1 MKNEQV
7 LMLAVR
13 RDTVAQIFEGN
24 ADIMS
29 AWTKK
34 ISHPNFDTVFEG
46 LLKGLKEEAQEN
58 EIEFTDEI
66 RDKIR
71 NFILSELQL
80 ECYRRALEQISLDGG
95 GEVLEQ
101 LPQIIKEVK
110 FADALN
116 THRQKGKRSY
126 LLSIALGIKLKKK

>member
-7 LMLAVR
+7 LVLAVR
-13 RDTVAQIFEGN
+13 RDTVAQIFEEN
-24 ADIMS
+24 ADIMA

-34 ISHPNFDTVFEG
+34 ISHPNFDSVFEG
-46 LLKGLKEEAQEN
+46 LLKGVKEEAQEN
-58 EIEFTDEI
+58 EIEMTDEI
-66 RDKIR
+66 RDTIR

-80 ECYRRALEQISLDGG
+80 ECYRRALEQISLN
-95 GEVLEQ
+95 GEGDVLEK

-110 FADALN
+110 FAEALN

-126 LLSIALGIKLKKK
+126 LLSIALGIRFKKK